1 MDQKKAKITY
11 IISTAIY
18 AALFLFGLGMTYYS
32 QFIDTDR
39 FTLAGQ
45 TLYWIV
51 MMTGPLGISY
61 NVKAM
66 LGQTPLTRRIALGV
80 QIFVIVCCAFWLT
93 DMYFLIDGK
102 PDVFSQAAT
111 WLFTV
116 AAVNRLVGIL
126 TGRK

>member
-18 AALFLFGLGMTYYS
+18 AALFLFGLGT
-32 QFIDTDR
+32 
-39 FTLAGQ
+39 GQ
-45 TLYWIV
+45 TLNWIV
-51 MMTGPLGISY
+51 MMTGPLGIAY
-61 NVKAM
+61 NLKAM
-66 LGQTPLTRRIALGV
+66 LGQTPLTRRITLGV

-93 DMYFLIDGK
+93 DIYFLIDGK
-102 PDVFSQAAT
+102 PDAFSQAAT

-116 AAVNRLVGIL
+116 ASVSRLVGIL

>member
-39 FTLAGQ
+39 FTLDGQ
-45 TLYWIV
+45 TLSWMV
-51 MMTGPLGISY
+51 MMTGPLGIAY
-61 NVKAM
+61 NLKAM

-80 QIFVIVCCAFWLT
+80 QIFVIACCAFWLANI
-93 DMYFLIDGK
+93 YFLIDGK
-102 PDVFSQAAT
+102 PDAFSQAAI

-116 AAVNRLVGIL
+116 GAVNRLVGIL
-126 TGRK
+126 TGKK

>member
-51 MMTGPLGISY
+51 MMTGPLGIAY
-61 NVKAM
+61 NLKAM
-66 LGQTPLTRRIALGV
+66 LGQTPLTRRIALVV

>member
-51 MMTGPLGISY
+51 MMTGPLGIASHAQDCPRSPDIRHR
-61 NVKAM
+61 V
-66 LGQTPLTRRIALGV
+66 LRILA
-80 QIFVIVCCAFWLT
+80 
-93 DMYFLIDGK
+93 DGHVL
-102 PDVFSQAAT
+102 PY
-111 WLFTV
+111 
-116 AAVNRLVGIL
+116 
-126 TGRK
+126 